1 MVWRSV
7 KEIAER
13 WSHPLTRSPS
23 KFRLE
28 KMKKWPSVHPRVY
41 PSNYPMILEFKLFF
55 FSLRMDKFEL
65 IRYGLKKWK
74 LITEGPTF
82 QERKCEKSWTTDN
95 CYACFAT
102 HICAKKVRTHI
113 YILYRRFWLLS
124 FDFFLECSDW
134 GSNRNFW
141 NKIHRAAQDRRKS
154 FGEFYF
160 FFFDKKLSSKIF
172 L

>member
-1 MVWRSV
+1 
-7 KEIAER
+7 
-13 WSHPLTRSPS
+13 
-23 KFRLE
+23 
-28 KMKKWPSVHPRVY
+28 
-41 PSNYPMILEFKLFF
+41 
-55 FSLRMDKFEL
+55 MDKFEL

-74 LITEGPTF
+74 MITEGPTF

-160 FFFDKKLSSKIF
+160 FFFLTKSFPVKYFCRGEVWNTLDVLWWTLVTSLVRTLYLSR
-172 L
+172 